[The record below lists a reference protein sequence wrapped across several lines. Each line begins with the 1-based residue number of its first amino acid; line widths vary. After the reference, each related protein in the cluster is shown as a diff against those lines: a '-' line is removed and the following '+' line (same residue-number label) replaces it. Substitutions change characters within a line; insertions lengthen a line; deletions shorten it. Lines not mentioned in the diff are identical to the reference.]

1 MGEGQAGV
9 SSEPL
14 VSVVVPAYN
23 AAEYIDRCLDS
34 VRCQTHSNLEI
45 IVVDD
50 GSADDT
56 LDRIRKHASEDSRI
70 TVLTQENRYAG
81 VARNE
86 GFSHA
91 SGEYVAFLDADDFF
105 DSRMIESM
113 VGRACDAK
121 ADVVVCRSNFYDD
134 VTDEIRPIGFS
145 LQLVECDSVYSGYEL
160 RDVMFRFCVGWPWD
174 KLYRSEFVRKHD
186 LRFQDLRTSNDAYF
200 VFMSLM
206 LAERI
211 AFVGD
216 ALVMHR
222 TNNANSLE
230 RTRSRSWENAGKAA
244 LAIGRGLRNEGL
256 YEMFERS
263 YVNWFLSFSLW
274 NLDTLDGDAR
284 DGLLEDMEKNLAPLL
299 PDDAEDGFYIDE
311 RERIAAEVLRSGR
324 FEAVRWSLLLDIDLA
339 RAKSDVTWL
348 KEHIEKL
355 ERELAWRDEAIERLG
370 EEKRDILQSRTYA
383 VGKAVMAAPCAVK
396 DALGRRKRDR

>member
-1 MGEGQAGV
+1 MRGERAGV
-9 SSEPL
+9 SPESL

-34 VRCQTHSNLEI
+34 IRRQTYSNLEI

-56 LDRIRKHASEDSRI
+56 LDRIREHAREDSRI

-105 DSRMIESM
+105 DSAMIESM
-113 VGRACDAK
+113 VKRASDTK
-121 ADVVVCRSNFYDD
+121 ADVVVCRSNFYDN
-134 VTDEIRPIGFS
+134 VTERVEPIDFS
-145 LQLVECDSVYSGYEL
+145 LLYIEEGSVYSGVALQE
-160 RDVMFRFCVGWPWD
+160 VMFRFCVGWPWD

-200 VFMSLM
+200 VFMSLI

-222 TNNANSLE
+222 TNNADSLE

-244 LAIGRGLRNEGL
+244 LAIGRGLRDKGL
-256 YEMFERS
+256 YETFERS
-263 YVNWFLSFSLW
+263 YVNWFLDFSLW

-284 DGLLEDMEKNLAPLL
+284 DGLLEDMEKNLTPLL
-299 PDDAEDGFYIDE
+299 PDDAEEGFYIDE
-311 RERIAAEVLRSGR
+311 RGRTAAEILRSGR
-324 FEAVRWSLLLDIDLA
+324 FEAIRRGLLLDIDLA
-339 RAKSDVTWL
+339 RAKSDVSWL
-348 KEHIEKL
+348 KGHIEKL
-355 ERELAWRDEAIERLG
+355 ERELAWRDEAIERM
-370 EEKRDILQSRTYA
+370 EQEKRDIIQSRTYA
-383 VGKAVMAAPCAVK
+383 VGKAVMAVPCAVK
-396 DALGRRKRDR
+396 DALGRGKRDR

>member
-1 MGEGQAGV
+1 MGEEQAGV

-56 LDRIRKHASEDSRI
+56 LDRIRKHASVDSRI

-105 DSRMIESM
+105 DSKMIESM

-134 VTDEIRPIGFS
+134 VTDETRPIGFS

-284 DGLLEDMEKNLAPLL
+284 DGLLEDMEKKLAPLL

-324 FEAVRWSLLLDIDLA
+324 FEAVRRSLLLDIDLA
-339 RAKSDVTWL
+339 RAKSDVAWL